1 MKKFTLDEAIEHAEE
16 VARRNER
23 KAKYARNHGGYFY
36 FAEAKSCDKCA
47 EEHRQLAEWLKD
59 YREMLNNVENEPL
72 TYDELKEMDM
82 KPVWYESLYWEMKA
96 WGKVLVQPEGI
107 YIDIVSRRKN
117 GQIYSNRFSIYEDQ
131 QGEMWQIYRKERK

>member
-1 MKKFTLDEAIEHAEE
+1 MKKLTLDEAIEHAEDI
-16 VARRNER
+16 AKHNEN
-23 KAKYARNHGGYFY
+23 KAKCYRERDGYTY
-36 FAEAKSCDKCA
+36 KYQAEDCEKCA
-47 EEHRQLAEWLKD
+47 AEHRQLAEWLKD

-82 KPVWYESLYWEMKA
+82 KPVWYESLYWGMKA
-96 WGKVLVQPEGI
+96 WGKVLVQPEDI